1 MISAAREYIVDAH
14 TLVWYVADSPR
25 LGADAGAVM
34 DDPDSVLVVPV
45 IALAEAC
52 WAVERG
58 RTNIPSVL
66 SLLDDIDAD
75 PRILV
80 IPLDRVILDRAMTL
94 AAIPE
99 MHDRPIVSTALLR
112 AEMGVPNA
120 LLTCDTQIT
129 ASGLVPIVW

>member
-25 LGADAGAVM
+25 LGTGAGAVM
-34 DDPDSVLVVPV
+34 DDPASVLPVPV

-58 RTNIPSVL
+58 RTDIPSVG
-66 SLLDDIDAD
+66 SLLADIDAD
-75 PRILV
+75 PRIMV
-80 IPLDRVILDRAMTL
+80 VPLDRVILDRAMTL
-94 AAIPE
+94 TTVPE
-99 MHDRPIVSTALLR
+99 MHDRLIVSTALLS
-112 AEMGVPNA
+112 AEMGVPIA
-120 LLTCDTQIT
+120 VLTCDTQIT